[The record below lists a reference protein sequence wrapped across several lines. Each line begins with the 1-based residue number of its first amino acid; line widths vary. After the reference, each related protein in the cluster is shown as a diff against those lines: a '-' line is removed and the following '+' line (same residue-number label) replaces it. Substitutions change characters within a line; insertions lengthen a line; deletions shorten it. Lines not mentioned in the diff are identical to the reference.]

1 MSKRGLYACFHSFI
15 HWFILIMIRVSCT
28 RLRPCLTDSAA
39 HQSPSI
45 QLSIYIHWMHVVQSL
60 FFVNCSPAWIA
71 LSLIVHQNI
80 RVIIIQSFCHKCRSV
95 QYSPSIDRSSLAGL
109 GTGRHPL
116 HTNWWL
122 LSSATVCMSIH
133 QDDLYI
139 VNHPQPVCLPACLHC
154 TLLIIENPMWS
165 TLGMA
170 WQTPINW
177 WWWWR
182 GNSFIALP
190 SPPTPPT
197 PHHSPS
203 RFSPPRCD

>member
-28 RLRPCLTDSAA
+28 RLRACLTDSAA

-109 GTGRHPL
+109 GTTGGHPL

-122 LSSATVCMSIH
+122 LSSASVCMSIH

-139 VNHPQPVCLPACLHC
+139 VPQPVCLPALYIANHREPYVIDTWDGMADTHKLMMMMMTRKQFHC
-154 TLLIIENPMWS
+154 TSFSYSSSS
-165 TLGMA
+165 TSL
-170 WQTPINW
+170 TFSI
-177 WWWWR
+177 
-182 GNSFIALP
+182 LP
-190 SPPTPPT
+190 S
-197 PHHSPS
+197 SS
-203 RFSPPRCD
+203 RLIAI